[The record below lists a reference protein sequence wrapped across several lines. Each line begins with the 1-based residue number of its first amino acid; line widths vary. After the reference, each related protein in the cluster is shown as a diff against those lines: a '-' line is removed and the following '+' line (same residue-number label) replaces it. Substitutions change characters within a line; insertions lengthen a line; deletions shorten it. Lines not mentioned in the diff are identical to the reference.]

1 MFLSVGHQQGV
12 SVMPFGKRVD
22 VPGGRRKAPR
32 QPVSLAASA
41 STVGG
46 CQSVIVENVCASG
59 ARLRGKVV
67 PAVGKELM
75 IKVGSMNVLGQVA
88 WSDNEECGIAF
99 DPPLDQQDVT
109 TLKQEGRWG
118 TVLGVA

>member
-1 MFLSVGHQQGV
+1 
-12 SVMPFGKRVD
+12 MPFGKRVD
-22 VPGGRRKAPR
+22 VPGGRRGAPR

-41 STVGG
+41 STISG

-59 ARLRGKVV
+59 ARLRGRGV

-75 IKVGSMNVLGQVA
+75 VKVGSMHVLGHVA
-88 WSDNEECGIAF
+88 WSDNEECGMAF
-99 DPPLDQQDVT
+99 DPPLDQNDVR

>member
-1 MFLSVGHQQGV
+1 
-12 SVMPFGKRVD
+12 MPFGKRID

-59 ARLRGKVV
+59 ARVRGRVM
-67 PAVGKELM
+67 PAVGKEVM
-75 IKVGSMNVLGQVA
+75 IKVGSLNVLGQVA
-88 WSDNEECGIAF
+88 WSDDEECGIAF
-99 DPPLDQQDVT
+99 DPPLEQQDVRS
-109 TLKQEGRWG
+109 LKQEGRWG

>member
-1 MFLSVGHQQGV
+1 
-12 SVMPFGKRVD
+12 MPFGKRVD
-22 VPGGRRKAPR
+22 VPGGRRRAPR

-59 ARLRGKVV
+59 ARLRGRVV

-75 IKVGSMNVLGQVA
+75 IKVGSMNVLGHVA
-88 WSDNEECGIAF
+88 WSDSEECGITF
-99 DPPLDQQDVT
+99 EPPLNQQEVS

-118 TVLGVA
+118 TVLGVV